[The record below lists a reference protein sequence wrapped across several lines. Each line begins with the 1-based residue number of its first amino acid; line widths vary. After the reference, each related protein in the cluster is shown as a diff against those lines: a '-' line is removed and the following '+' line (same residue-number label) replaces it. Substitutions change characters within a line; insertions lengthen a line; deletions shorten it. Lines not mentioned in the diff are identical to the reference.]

1 MSILKMLYS
10 WQLNLVEKFA
20 SKPAFGYFLD
30 MGLGKTPIAMAS
42 AEYVK
47 ATKVLVISIN
57 SKATEKENVKGS
69 WLWWAS
75 HSNMNYEL
83 LDKNSNEEQFDINK
97 NQVLL
102 VNYESLFK
110 RGAGNE
116 LSDKIK
122 KFIASCK
129 THQVALILDES
140 HRVKNLASKT
150 TKSIK
155 RIKTELTL
163 KSSSLYTYLL
173 SGSPFTQGYIDLYS
187 QLKLLGY
194 ASNKSEFMDRFCIR
208 GRVPGLLEWQQP
220 IVGYKNVQMLYRVL
234 HTFAITIKSSE
245 VIDLPKQ
252 IFIEHEMPASND
264 FRFLTLEK
272 VKLNYLLNYL
282 EKKNKLDHYEPSTL
296 KNVEVNNPLYRNL
309 SYPETKWFA
318 ETSGTL
324 WLRARQISIGFQG
337 NVEEHEWYNK
347 DRLTY
352 LSNFLKDNNE
362 NFICFY
368 NFTPELFELYEV
380 FDKAGY
386 LIDVYSGELKSL
398 HYYEEYENMTDDE
411 KVNAKKRVIIANY
424 ASGSTGKNWQQYNHT
439 IEFSIPLYAHHAQA
453 LKRNHRI
460 GSTETVFYHRFYQNN
475 WLDKGMLE
483 ALTEQKDYDTKMFE
497 SDKRVAELGIK
508 NE

>member
-1 MSILKMLYS
+1 MLYP
-10 WQLNLVEKFA
+10 WQLKIVEKFA
-20 SKPAFGYFLD
+20 RKPAFGYFLD

-42 AEYVK
+42 AEYVN

-57 SKATEKENVKGS
+57 SKATEKETVKGS
-69 WLWWAS
+69 WLWWSS
-75 HSNMNYEL
+75 HSTLNYDL
-83 LDKNSNEEQFDINK
+83 LDKNSNEDDFDINK

-110 RGAGNE
+110 RGSGNE
-116 LSDKIK
+116 LNDKIK
-122 KFIASCK
+122 KFIESCK
-129 THQVALILDES
+129 NHRTALILDES

-155 RIKTELTL
+155 RIKTELGL
-163 KSSSLYTYLL
+163 KSLTLHTYLL

-194 ASNKSEFMDRFCIR
+194 NSTKSEFMNRFCVR
-208 GRVPGLLEWQQP
+208 GRIPGLLEWQQP
-220 IVGYKNVQMLYRVL
+220 IVGYKNVQLLYKVL
-234 HTFAITIKSSE
+234 HTFAITIKSDD
-245 VIDLPKQ
+245 VIDLPEQ
-252 IFIEHEMPASND
+252 IFIEHEIPTSNE

-282 EKKNKLDHYEPSTL
+282 EKKNILDAYEPHTL
-296 KNVEVNNPLYRNL
+296 KNIEVNNPLYRNL
-309 SYPETKWFA
+309 SYPQTTWFA
-318 ETSGTL
+318 ETIASL

-337 NVEEHEWYNK
+337 NAENHEWYNK
-347 DRLTY
+347 DRLKQ
-352 LSNFLKDNNE
+352 LSEFLKDNTE
-362 NFICFY
+362 NYICFY
-368 NFTPELFELYEV
+368 NFTPEMFELYEV

-411 KVNAKKRVIIANY
+411 RVNAKKRVIIANY

-439 IEFSIPLYAHHAQA
+439 IEFSVPLYAHHAQA

-460 GSTETVFYHRFYQNN
+460 GSEKTVFYHRFYQNN
-475 WLDKGMLE
+475 WLDKGMLK
-483 ALTEQKDYDTKMFE
+483 ALSEQTDYDTKMFE
-497 SDKRVAELGIK
+497 SEKRIAELGVLA